1 MSIHYEGKFDLDK
14 FLDDELGKVSPIS
27 PQTQKAMSD
36 NINQTTVPL
45 GMAIIDGLNSGL
57 DTSTPTLT
65 STLNSIASKAVSI
78 LKTAWLAY
86 SPSRI
91 FMAIGQD
98 VMLGLIYGMQS
109 YQTYL
114 QSVLNS
120 IMYQFDIFAMGIT
133 NSTTSVTAQL
143 MNFYNTAST
152 LLTLISGAVSSAF
165 SFLTGTAPAAGSS
178 ESNVNYNTYSPQFVG
193 PQPSSTYM
201 QNQQM
206 YSQYLLAQQA
216 VG

>member
-1 MSIHYEGKFDLDK
+1 
-14 FLDDELGKVSPIS
+14 
-27 PQTQKAMSD
+27 MSD
-36 NINQTTVPL
+36 IQEYANISGKSVGEAISDGVTAGIITKEQATLLRMAFMLQTLVANAKSYL
-45 GMAIIDGLNSGL
+45 GIF
-57 DTSTPTLT
+57 
-65 STLNSIASKAVSI
+65 
-78 LKTAWLAY
+78 
-86 SPSRI
+86 SPSSV
-91 FMAIGQD
+91 FSNIGRD
-98 VMLGLIYGMQS
+98 IMLGLIYGMQS

-193 PQPSSTYM
+193 PQPSSSYM
-201 QNQQM
+201 QNLQM
-206 YSQYLLAQQA
+206 YSQYLLAEQA